1 MLMEDVLLQSLIKD
15 GNMIWYVFMR
25 DDTFLLCIY
34 SKSRNNWYVNIF
46 TSTQSVLE
54 ALVSLMMSLKMKEQK
69 QNILD
74 KREENKNKCLSMQS
88 ISHKFLNEIK

>member
-1 MLMEDVLLQSLIKD
+1 MLMEDVLLQSLIKN

-25 DDTFLLCIY
+25 DDTFLLYIY

-54 ALVSLMMSLKMKEQK
+54 ALVSLMMSLKIKEQK

-74 KREENKNKCLSMQS
+74 KREEK
-88 ISHKFLNEIK
+88 